1 MDAAVSDADLVRQ
14 ARAGDQSAWRRLV
27 LRHSP
32 ALAAYLGTR
41 LRRPSVV
48 ERLVATTIVA
58 AWRSLGD
65 LKDDHDFPAWL
76 RRLGGSHA
84 MAWHQSHPGEPLD
97 ELLPV
102 DRRGIDPPLAARLGR
117 LDRAIGVLPEEQR
130 KILELHWRG
139 GLDQTALAACLHL
152 DPARISSAIEAALV
166 ALDLALDGK

>member
-1 MDAAVSDADLVRQ
+1 MDASVSDADLVRQ
-14 ARAGDQSAWRRLV
+14 ARGGDHSAWRSLV

-32 ALAAYLGTR
+32 VLAAYLGTR
-41 LRRPSVV
+41 LRRPTVV

-58 AWRSLGD
+58 AWRSLGE
-65 LKDDHDFPAWL
+65 LKDDQDFAAWL

-97 ELLPV
+97 ELLPAN
-102 DRRGIDPPLAARLGR
+102 RRGIDPPLAARLGR
-117 LDRAIGVLPEEQR
+117 LDRAIGVLSEEHR

-139 GLDQTALAACLHL
+139 GLDQAALAASLHL
-152 DPARISSAIEAALV
+152 DPNHLQAALETALA